1 MTMGTEEQQRVPAG
15 NPDGGQWAPAM
26 GIKAFRETE
35 GGAPVIR
42 FQAKTA
48 NAAQNAHLHSHGF
61 AGVTGLSNTFERRA
75 HNDPEIREIQSVLKD
90 AMTK

>member
-1 MTMGTEEQQRVPAG
+1 MGTEEQPRVPAG
-15 NPDGGQWAPAM
+15 SPDGGQWAPAM

-35 GGAPVIR
+35 AGAPVIR

-48 NAAQNAHLHSHGF
+48 NAAQNAHLHANGF
-61 AGVTGLSNTFERRA
+61 TGVSDLSNTFERRA
-75 HNDPEIREIQSVLKD
+75 HNDPEIKSIQSVLKD